1 MDGITAKMQAY
12 ERALETAQAEIATL
26 KAQLK
31 AAKPQLD
38 LQEAA
43 FYETRMWRG
52 WWKYEV
58 ESNRYSMVPVWSNAA
73 PCRGVG
79 EAVRDTDDAAMK
91 WDSEY
96 GFPWHAV
103 VTMLL
108 DALEACR
115 KNDATKYEYRQP
127 RHLDQ
132 KPPKQGGRW
141 ATPFEIASDAISEYR
156 EMVAGKKPSNELKV
170 ETDKS

>member
-12 ERALETAQAEIATL
+12 ERALDTAQAEIATL

-43 FYETRMWRG
+43 LYETRMWRG

-58 ESNRYSMVPVWSNAA
+58 ESNRYSMVPVWSNVA

-79 EAVRDTDDAAMK
+79 EAVRDTDDALIA
-91 WDSEY
+91 
-96 GFPWHAV
+96 
-103 VTMLL
+103 
-108 DALEACR
+108 ACKEDR
-115 KNDATKYEYRQP
+115 TN
-127 RHLDQ
+127 
-132 KPPKQGGRW
+132 G
-141 ATPFEIASDAISEYR
+141 
-156 EMVAGKKPSNELKV
+156 
-170 ETDKS
+170 